1 MKKKLS
7 IIALLAWSILT
18 LTALSCN
25 NNTTALNNTIY
36 VDVNGD
42 NSGCTVVSYLDGGR
56 PVSTFDSGTYTNYAQ
71 VTNGVHSVSIWAQQ
85 INRSASG
92 TVTVNNN
99 SHYMSV
105 YNPCTSSNGQFSATI
120 N

>member
-1 MKKKLS
+1 MKKKLP

-25 NNTTALNNTIY
+25 NNTTATNNTIS
-36 VDVNGD
+36 VDINGD
-42 NSGCTVVSYLDGGR
+42 SSGCTVISYLDDSR
-56 PVSTFDSGTYTNYAQ
+56 PVTMTSSGTFANYTQ
-71 VTNGVHSVSIWAQQ
+71 ITNGAHSVSIWAEQ
-85 INRSASG
+85 INLGSSC

-105 YNPCTSSNGQFSATI
+105 YNPCTSSNGSFSAGCD
-120 N
+120 